1 MATTKPP
8 LRWRVLLP
16 AVLVTFSTF
25 VGYAAFY
32 PFIFLWLEQQGFD
45 ELTRSMVGGSYFV
58 SKCASP
64 LLWGRLADRTRRHDV
79 VLVAITLC
87 GAASVVALSL
97 RRRDLASQVVLFAAA
112 GFFDNLPMLEAIV
125 VRCLHFEES
134 SELVQLTRAFASVA
148 VGLSTPLFGFVSDG
162 SEQGIALLFSVYA
175 TMMAAVVLPAVLLW
189 MPVRAAYAA
198 HAPEAAAP
206 AFPVDE
212 HAAERKPL
220 LPRCEEEA
228 KGGRPRLCTA
238 RMTFYQLTF
247 LLVGVQMGVASAYTM
262 VYLAGPLRA
271 PGVLLGIAEAIPIPL
286 QIVVFLVAT
295 RVVAWLTLPVAMH
308 TCALA
313 AAVRFAAFSLI
324 EDPWLVAMFEMT
336 WGWTFPVYFTVSVQL
351 AEEFA
356 PHGLQA
362 SAISLNHTSR
372 QLGTTLTLFSSFA
385 PLRLLGYAR
394 TYAAFAAL
402 FAVAATPLACTLC
415 IWRAN
420 HRRD

>member
-1 MATTKPP
+1 MATTKPR

-16 AVLVTFSTF
+16 AVVVTFSTF

-64 LLWGRLADRTRRHDV
+64 LLWGRIADRTRRHDV

-148 VGLSTPLFGFVSDG
+148 VGLSTRSSASSPTAASR
-162 SEQGIALLFSVYA
+162 IALLFNVYA
-175 TMMAAVVLPAVLLW
+175 TMMAPSSSRVLLW
-189 MPVRAAYAA
+189 MPAARRTR
-198 HAPEAAAP
+198 HTRPRRRRRP
-206 AFPVDE
+206 FRRRPR
-212 HAAERKPL
+212 AERKPL

-228 KGGRPRLCTA
+228 KRRPRLCTA
-238 RMTFYQLTF
+238 RMTFYQSRF
-247 LLVGVQMGVASAYTM
+247 CSSA
-262 VYLAGPLRA
+262 AGGRRA
-271 PGVLLGIAEAIPIPL
+271 RIRWLLGGAAPCARRAAGHRRGDPDP
-286 QIVVFLVAT
+286 AT
-295 RVVAWLTLPVAMH
+295 DHCLPRRHPRRGVLTLPVAMH

>member
-198 HAPEAAAP
+198 QAPP
-206 AFPVDE
+206 
-212 HAAERKPL
+212 
-220 LPRCEEEA
+220 
-228 KGGRPRLCTA
+228 
-238 RMTFYQLTF
+238 
-247 LLVGVQMGVASAYTM
+247 
-262 VYLAGPLRA
+262 
-271 PGVLLGIAEAIPIPL
+271 IA
-286 QIVVFLVAT
+286 T
-295 RVVAWLTLPVAMH
+295 
-308 TCALA
+308 
-313 AAVRFAAFSLI
+313 
-324 EDPWLVAMFEMT
+324 
-336 WGWTFPVYFTVSVQL
+336 
-351 AEEFA
+351 
-356 PHGLQA
+356 
-362 SAISLNHTSR
+362 
-372 QLGTTLTLFSSFA
+372 
-385 PLRLLGYAR
+385 
-394 TYAAFAAL
+394 
-402 FAVAATPLACTLC
+402 
-415 IWRAN
+415 
-420 HRRD
+420 